1 MAPIGKAMLRGTYQQ
16 MAHKMWQHKILRM
29 EFVKYL
35 LRAIAAEC
43 SELCSSKTASMSRRC
58 SSDDMLKFH
67 PEALCE
73 EWMERAP
80 LFYSILMSSAL
91 SGRRKDVKT
100 VTWLPSVALAGSVLL
115 RERSRGMNA
124 MQLLVTTIIKS
135 SGSQVAYLHVFSPF
149 FCCVGSVRITLHCT
163 CTTHML
169 VEFLWRRIIYFSL
182 IHLLYDWAH
191 SLSALWISESSLP
204 GM

>member
-16 MAHKMWQHKILRM
+16 MAHKIWQHKILRM
-29 EFVKYL
+29 ELVKYL

-67 PEALCE
+67 QEALCE

-135 SGSQVAYLHVFSPF
+135 SGSQVD
-149 FCCVGSVRITLHCT
+149 T
-163 CTTHML
+163 CL
-169 VEFLWRRIIYFSL
+169 SFFSL
-182 IHLLYDWAH
+182 LL
-191 SLSALWISESSLP
+191 LCRLC
-204 GM
+204 